1 MTSKNALTPLPRC
14 SWVNLK
20 NPLYVNYHDNEWG
33 NPSFDDN
40 HLFEMLILEG
50 AQAGLSWETVLNK
63 RNAYYEVFNHFD
75 VDFMANLGKRD
86 INRILKNPH
95 IIRNRL
101 KLESAVTNA
110 KAYLDLKSRK
120 GSFSR
125 YLWSFVEQPPKIT
138 RLKDISDYPTETDES
153 RKMAKSLKKEG
164 FRFVGP
170 TIMYAFMQAVGMVND
185 HTVDCYLNQD

>member
-1 MTSKNALTPLPRC
+1 MPLPRC

-33 NPSFDDN
+33 KPSFDDK

-63 RNAYYEVFNHFD
+63 RSAYQEVFNHFD
-75 VDFMANLGKRD
+75 AHYMANLNKKD
-86 INRILKNPH
+86 INRILKNSR

-101 KLESAVTNA
+101 KIESAVSNA
-110 KAYLDLKSRK
+110 QAYLNLKSKK
-120 GSFSR
+120 GSFSN

-138 RLKDISDYPTETDES
+138 CLRDISDYPTATDES
-153 RKMAKSLKKEG
+153 RIMSKLLKMDG
-164 FRFVGP
+164 FRFIGP

-185 HTVDCYLNQD
+185 HTSDCYLSRD